1 MEWKADWIW
10 YPGAAD
16 EAECYFW
23 FGKKVI
29 IDQIKKT
36 MVSITAWTDYVLY
49 LNGREVGRG
58 PDPSSPR
65 DIYYD
70 TYEVQDMLKEGEN
83 QIIILAHNYRVG
95 VHWQPAAEGGMIFQM
110 ESENLLIKSDAS
122 FRTKRAEMFMKGSP
136 RMMWSCQFL
145 ESLDLSKTEETS
157 DTEGWVTAKVM
168 GIAGR
173 FPFLHMR
180 EREIPRLEYGTL
192 LPQKKLRYHFRHRGI
207 QCVSLRGG
215 EWKDKEGLCFLS
227 TQFSVEE
234 PLDTALF
241 FSCDDACRVYLDNE
255 LILKQEYE
263 DDFVRHAVWNGRHD
277 YEQFHYGVGMR
288 REQANIS
295 LDKGV
300 HKIQV
305 IVDKIQDSWGFI
317 LGIMDIGNPGGRW
330 NAENPPL
337 FLEYEYED
345 WKLWDCRETDGL
357 KNSLH
362 PYDYFPEIEN
372 KYRTA
377 GESAG
382 IDGYNYENIT
392 DYFKLMRAEERVYES
407 GWEDRTE
414 QILLSGGGGIILDLG
429 RAGTG
434 RPVLELECTL
444 DAVMDVAYTNILQDD
459 GRPFAIWQ
467 MRYADRFYI
476 PVGLHTVKTYER
488 RECRYLYISVQKGA
502 LLLNKVFMQTVG
514 YPVSVKADFSCSD
527 PDWEKLWKTSVYTSG
542 ILMQDSYQDCLKREC
557 GVHNTRSFIHAASAA
572 YYCFGDSKLIR
583 KNLLDGIRTQEDSGW
598 FSSHGPT
605 DTNADEA
612 TQMLWWFQ
620 VLEGYLMRT
629 GDKEFLIELY
639 EKIKCVLRYFS
650 HQENNNLLLD
660 CRNETR
666 EVRGRYCYIDDSAN
680 VPPYVG
686 LFDGVLLGFNV
697 LYYRALCIFSKL
709 SEWIGR
715 EKEARFY
722 AVKASALKTA
732 VNDTFWDTESEI
744 YRDYVE
750 KDGTKAGISSQ
761 AILLTALYCGVCDAE
776 RSGKVMDYVLGQMKG
791 ADSDFVNS
799 RLTFGFYYFF
809 LKLLLEQGRD
819 LAAKVLIDDYYV
831 RWLHM
836 GATTFGE
843 YFELK
848 DFVGKEKL
856 DMEYNTHNYGTSLHE
871 LFYTRILGVEPA
883 EYGFEKI
890 RIAPSLLGLQHANGR
905 IYTDKGMIYI
915 AWNRKQKEMKLAV
928 DVPKGMETDII
939 VPAGFETYHVV
950 INGKESKEYKIRGC
964 SSE

>member
-16 EAECYFW
+16 EVEGYFW
-23 FGKKVI
+23 FEKRFR
-29 IDQIKKT
+29 IDRIKKT
-36 MVSITAWTDYVLY
+36 LISITAWTDYVLY
-49 LNGREVGRG
+49 LNGQVVGRG
-58 PDPSSPR
+58 PDPSSPQNV
-65 DIYYD
+65 YYD
-70 TYEVQDMLKEGEN
+70 TYEVLDMLKEGEN
-83 QIIILAHNYRVG
+83 QIVILAHNYRVG
-95 VHWQPAAEGGMIFQM
+95 VHWQPAAAGGLIFQM
-110 ESENLLIKSDAS
+110 ESEDFLIKSDTS

-145 ESLDLSKTEETS
+145 ESIDLSKAGDAL
-157 DTEGWVTAKVM
+157 DTEGWISAEVLGTT
-168 GIAGR
+168 GS

-180 EREIPRLEYGTL
+180 EKEIPQLEYGIL
-192 LPQKKLRYHFRHRGI
+192 QPQKTLSYHFKHRGI
-207 QCVSLRGG
+207 QCVSLQGEKLRG
-215 EWKDKEGLCFLS
+215 KEGLCFLS
-227 TQFSVEE
+227 AEFSVEE

-288 REQANIS
+288 REQADIF
-295 LDKGV
+295 LGKGI

-317 LGIMDIGNPGGRW
+317 MGIMDINRPGSRW

-337 FLEYEYED
+337 FLELAYEN
-345 WKLWDCRETDGL
+345 WKLWDCRESNGL

-362 PYDYFPEIEN
+362 PYDRFPEIEN
-372 KYRTA
+372 KEGTTA
-377 GESAG
+377 AAFE
-382 IDGYNYENIT
+382 IDGHDYTCIT
-392 DYFKLMRAEERVYES
+392 DYFKLMRAEEREYDD
-407 GWEDRTE
+407 GWESRTE
-414 QILLSGGGGIILDLG
+414 QIFLSGGRGIIFDLG
-429 RAGTG
+429 RADTG
-434 RPVLELECTL
+434 RPVLELECTE
-444 DAVMDVAYTNILQDD
+444 DAVMDIAYTNILQED

-467 MRYADRFYI
+467 MRYADRCCI
-476 PVGLHTVKTYER
+476 PTGIQTVKTYER
-488 RECRYLYISVQKGA
+488 RECRYIYVSVQKGS
-502 LLLNKVFMQTVG
+502 LLLKKAFIQTVG
-514 YPVSVKADFSCSD
+514 YPVLVKADFSCSD
-527 PDWEKLWKTSVYTSG
+527 PEWEKLWETSVYTSR
-542 ILMQDSYQDCLKREC
+542 ILMQSGYQDCLKREC

-620 VLEGYLMRT
+620 VMEGYLMRT
-629 GDKEFLIELY
+629 GDREFLEELY
-639 EKIKCVLRYFS
+639 ERIKCVLRYFS

-666 EVRGRYCYIDDSAN
+666 EVRGRYCYIDDSTN
-680 VPPYVG
+680 VPPYIGV
-686 LFDGVLLGFNV
+686 FDGVLLGFNV
-697 LYYRALCIFSKL
+697 LYYRALSIFSKL

-722 AVKASALKTA
+722 AIKASALKKA
-732 VNDTFWDTESEI
+732 VNDTFWDTEAEI

-761 AILLTALYCGVCDAE
+761 AVLLAALYCGVCDAE
-776 RSGKVMDYVLGQMKG
+776 HSNKVMDYVLEQMKG
-791 ADSDFVNS
+791 TDGDFVNS
-799 RLTFGFYYFF
+799 KLTFGFYYFF
-809 LKLLLEQGRD
+809 LKQLLEQGHEN
-819 LAAKVLIDDYYV
+819 AAKKLIDAYYV
-831 RWLHM
+831 RWLHL

-848 DFVGKEKL
+848 DFVGKDKL

-871 LFYTRILGVEPA
+871 LFYTRILGAEPA
-883 EYGFEKI
+883 DYGFGKI
-890 RIAPSLLGLQHANGR
+890 RIAPSLLGLRYAGGR
-905 IYTDKGMIYI
+905 FYTNKGMVDI
-915 AWNRKQKEMKLAV
+915 AWERTKEEMKLSI
-928 DVPKGMETDII
+928 DVPNGMETEII
-939 VPAGFETYHVV
+939 VPGGFETYSIVL
-950 INGKESKEYKIRGC
+950 NGKESKNYRIRGC
-964 SSE
+964 GGE